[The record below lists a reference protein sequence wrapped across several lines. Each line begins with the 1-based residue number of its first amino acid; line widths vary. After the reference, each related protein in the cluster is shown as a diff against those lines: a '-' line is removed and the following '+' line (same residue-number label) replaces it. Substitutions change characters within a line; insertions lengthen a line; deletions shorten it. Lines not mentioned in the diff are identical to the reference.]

1 MSAGEPAILRTA
13 ICDTPFDVAAEMAL
27 IGAAGAVASFV
38 GHVRGDDGVELLTLE
53 HHPVM
58 TARALADLAQAASER
73 WPLSGVTVLHRVGP
87 LVKGDAIVLVLTA
100 SAHRAAALAAC
111 AYLIDR
117 LKTNVPLWKC
127 ETLADGTL
135 RWVEPRAADDARAG
149 AWDKPA
155 NPS

>member
-1 MSAGEPAILRTA
+1 MIGAAPAIVRTA

-58 TARALADLAQAASER
+58 TARALADLAQTASER

-87 LVKGDAIVLVLTA
+87 LATADAIVLVLTA
-100 SAHRAAALAAC
+100 SAHRAAALEAC

-117 LKTNVPLWKC
+117 LKTDVPLWKC
-127 ETLADGTL
+127 ETLIDGTQ
-135 RWVEPRAADDARAG
+135 RWVEPRAGDDARAG
-149 AWDKPA
+149 AWGKPA
-155 NPS
+155 